1 MREIVFFQMND
12 VLLLHQGQACEN
24 ILAQAF
30 VRYGGQVIECIID
43 EGLHRSLEHPFI
55 GNMDLKKLT
64 KQLESNQDIAF
75 VRMEAGTN
83 LIGGQPFSLE
93 HAQQV
98 AELCKSHKV
107 GLVLDASH
115 LTDNVYFMK
124 IREEQNKEYLGNQL
138 SACSLS

>member
-1 MREIVFFQMND
+1 
-12 VLLLHQGQACEN
+12 
-24 ILAQAF
+24 
-30 VRYGGQVIECIID
+30 
-43 EGLHRSLEHPFI
+43 
-55 GNMDLKKLT
+55 
-64 KQLESNQDIAF
+64 
-75 VRMEAGTN
+75 MEAGTN